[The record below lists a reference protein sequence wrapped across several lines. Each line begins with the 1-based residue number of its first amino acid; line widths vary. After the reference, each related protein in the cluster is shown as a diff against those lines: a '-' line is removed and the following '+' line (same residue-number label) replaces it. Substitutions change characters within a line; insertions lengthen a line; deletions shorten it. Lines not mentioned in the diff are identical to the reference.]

1 MQRNVNVYAV
11 IAIAMLAV
19 ALFAGWTS
27 WSGYR
32 LSSTPTQ
39 MRVLLDA
46 LRWFVITQTLMTLLV
61 LATLGWIYRLL
72 RGRDQ
77 REAATRAAMASA
89 HAEVIH
95 SREQM
100 QRLNDRQNAML
111 AMSRKVQSAI
121 GVEQFSQVLLAELCA
136 AYDAT
141 AGMVWLNRGRVGLRS
156 VAAWCTSGLENRQL
170 ELAVGEGMVGQV
182 ALSGRT
188 TSYGIPPGYLQIESG
203 SLSLAPAHTI
213 LLPVRY
219 QDDTVAVFEFAF
231 LAPPAAETLSF
242 MGETLE
248 SMAVRYF
255 MFSSRENPDS
265 MPLSTRR
272 APDAAPSVAPD
283 VTPGTAATA
292 NAA

>member
-11 IAIAMLAV
+11 IVFAMLAV

-32 LSSTPTQ
+32 LSGTPPQ
-39 MRVLLDA
+39 IQVLLDA
-46 LRWFVITQTLMTLLV
+46 LRWFVITQALMTLLV
-61 LATLGWIYRLL
+61 LATLGGIYRLL

-77 REAATRAAMASA
+77 REAASRAAMASA
-89 HAEVIH
+89 HAEVLH

-121 GVEQFSQVLLAELCA
+121 GVEQFSQVLLAELCTA
-136 AYDAT
+136 CDAT
-141 AGMVWLNRGRVGLRS
+141 VGMVWLNRGKVGLRC
-156 VAAWCTSGLENRQL
+156 VASRCISGMGGSTGGRQL
-170 ELAVGEGMVGQV
+170 ELDEGEGMVGQV
-182 ALSGRT
+182 AASGRM
-188 TSYGIPPGYLQIESG
+188 TSYAVPPGYLHIESG
-203 SLSLAPAHTI
+203 SLSLVPACTI

-219 QDDTVAVFEFAF
+219 QDETVAVFEFAL
-231 LAPPAAETLSF
+231 LAPPDADKLGFVRE
-242 MGETLE
+242 MLE

-265 MPLSTRR
+265 VPLSVRR
-272 APDAAPSVAPD
+272 
-283 VTPGTAATA
+283 TLAATA
-292 NAA
+292 

>member
-32 LSSTPTQ
+32 LSSTPPQ
-39 MRVLLDA
+39 MQVLLDA
-46 LRWFVITQTLMTLLV
+46 LRWFAITQTLMTLFV
-61 LATLGWIYRLL
+61 LATLGGIYRLL
-72 RGRDQ
+72 RGRDR

-89 HAEVIH
+89 HAEVLH

-121 GVEQFSQVLLAELCA
+121 GVEQFSQVLLAELCTA
-136 AYDAT
+136 CDAIV
-141 AGMVWLNRGRVGLRS
+141 GMAWLNRGKVGLRC
-156 VAAWCTSGLENRQL
+156 VASRCMGGGTGGGMRGGIGGRQL
-170 ELAVGEGMVGQV
+170 ELDEGEGMVGQV
-182 ALSGRT
+182 AASGRM
-188 TSYGIPPGYLQIESG
+188 TSYAVPPGYLQIESG
-203 SLSLAPAHTI
+203 SLSLVPACTI

-219 QDDTVAVFEFAF
+219 QDETVAVFEFALMAQPDADKLDF
-231 LAPPAAETLSF
+231 VQE
-242 MGETLE
+242 MLE

-255 MFSSRENPDS
+255 MFSSRENPES
-265 MPLSTRR
+265 VPLSVRR
-272 APDAAPSVAPD
+272 
-283 VTPGTAATA
+283 TLAATA
-292 NAA
+292 